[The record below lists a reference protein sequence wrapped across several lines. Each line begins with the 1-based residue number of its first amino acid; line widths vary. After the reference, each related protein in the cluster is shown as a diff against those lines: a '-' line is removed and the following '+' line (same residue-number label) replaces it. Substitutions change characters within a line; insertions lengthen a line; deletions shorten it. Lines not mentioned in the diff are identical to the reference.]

1 MIYFE
6 ELDEELRA
14 FIRLRK
20 AKEEGNQIGFEPR
33 WAHEVMIAVN
43 DLLSSYNIRFGNARL
58 SEWKYIS
65 METLLPGKGPK
76 RHYAVLEAHFDD
88 ETPEYRL
95 GIFNEKGKMYSE
107 FTFFQI
113 ANQEIGLIP
122 SLKAACGAD
131 NIRFRPPKE
140 SE

>member
-1 MIYFE
+1 MFDFE
-6 ELDEELRA
+6 KLDEELEA

-20 AKEEGNQIGFEPR
+20 AKEDGYQIGFEPI
-33 WAHEVMIAVN
+33 WAHDFMRAVN
-43 DLLSSYNIRFGNARL
+43 DLLGKYNIQFGNASL

-88 ETPEYRL
+88 DSPEYHL

-122 SLKAACGAD
+122 SLKAACGAE
-131 NIRFRPPKE
+131 NIKFQPPKE